1 MTRSCLL
8 LLAAATL
15 AACATPGRPR
25 DDSIE
30 QMTRECAARGGI
42 LLPIPGAHHGNERA
56 NWSCE
61 IRGGAS
67 RTR

>member
-1 MTRSCLL
+1 MTRTCLL

-15 AACATPGRPR
+15 AACAAPGRPR

-30 QMTRECAARGGI
+30 RMTQECAARGGI
-42 LLPIPGAHHGNERA
+42 LAPIPGAHHGNERA
-56 NWSCE
+56 NWACE
-61 IRGGAS
+61 IRSAS